1 VSRKERDAQWHLLRA
16 GRRMRLDRAVLA
28 EIIETHVICEICDEP
43 AEVVDHD
50 HERKLYRGRLCNA
63 CNRGIGFLKD
73 SADIVTRAAEYL
85 QYYEEQL
92 GE

>member
-1 VSRKERDAQWHLLRA
+1 
-16 GRRMRLDRAVLA
+16 MRLAREVLA
-28 EIIETHVICEICDEP
+28 EIIATYETCAICGEP

-50 HERKLYRGRLCNA
+50 HNRKMYRGRLCNP

-73 SADIVTRAAEYL
+73 SAELVTRAAEYL
-85 QYYEEQL
+85 QHYEEQL

>member
-16 GRRMRLDRAVLA
+16 GRRMRLAREVLS
-28 EIIETHVICEICDEP
+28 EIIETHTECEICGEP

-50 HERKLYRGRLCNA
+50 HERKSYRGRLCNP

-73 SADIVTRAAEYL
+73 SAELVTRAAIYL
-85 QYYEEQL
+85 QEWEERF
-92 GE
+92 E